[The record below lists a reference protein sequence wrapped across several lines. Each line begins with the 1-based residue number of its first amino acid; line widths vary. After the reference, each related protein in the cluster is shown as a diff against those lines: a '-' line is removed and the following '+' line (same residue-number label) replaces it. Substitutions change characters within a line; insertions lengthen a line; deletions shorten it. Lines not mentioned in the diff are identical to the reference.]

1 MQPWRRSVRVLAK
14 GVAVTDIVDHEWAQS
29 IYFHD
34 PNGISLEY
42 CCLTRD
48 IGTEDDVTMQVRFE
62 RSIEAMRVRW
72 DRLREA
78 GTAATS
84 ATL

>member
-1 MQPWRRSVRVLAK
+1 MGAVHLFSRSQWHLAGVLR
-14 GVAVTDIVDHEWAQS
+14 
-29 IYFHD
+29 
-34 PNGISLEY
+34 
-42 CCLTRD
+42 CLTRD

-62 RSIEAMRVRW
+62 RSIEAMRTR